1 KPGELGVEVLHGL
14 LEAAHLRE
22 HGGIRPANVA
32 ENSLRHCSGSS
43 TLSDQSG
50 RTREDTHECAQGDLS
65 RIALPRVSGQVERS
79 CWSKPAGAAGPAAG
93 GPPAGRGAA
102 GRARL
107 VTKPPPWR

>member
-1 KPGELGVEVLHGL
+1 KPGELGLQVLHAL

-22 HGGIRPANVA
+22 HAGIRPANVA

-93 GPPAGRGAA
+93 GAGGGA
-102 GRARL
+102 GGPSGARL
-107 VTKPPPWR
+107 ST